1 MTNTRKSGAFLV
13 VSIILIAMCLR
24 GPITG
29 VGPLVTTL
37 QELLGLSGTVAG
49 LLTTLPLITFAVVSF
64 ATAPLARK
72 MGIGKLMF
80 FSLIVLFIGL
90 AVRSFC
96 GTSGLFIGTVIL
108 ACGIGCNNVLL
119 PVVIKSKFPAH
130 IGTLTGVYTT
140 LMAGFASISSG
151 TSVPLT
157 NAFSSVFGSAFG
169 WKLALCIW
177 LILVVFAFFFWLPY
191 MNQSFDDQDELSSG
205 STDTSK
211 QSAGRRSVACSAI
224 SWYITL
230 FMGFQSMVFYFTVS
244 WFATIL
250 QSYGFSPAQSGIYNM
265 LMMLCGLPGS
275 FIMPIVASRTKH
287 QSFWGALIGFLYA
300 LGMISL
306 LFAYNPVGL
315 VITIITNGF
324 GSGAAIAFCMVLIG
338 LHTKDSRDASSL
350 SALSQGV
357 GYIFAAVAPV
367 LMGTIFDA
375 TGSWTVPL
383 IVMTVIGIA
392 CTVCGWLSGLNRIVD
407 TSLKG

>member
-1 MTNTRKSGAFLV
+1 MTNAKKNSAFLII
-13 VSIILIAMCLR
+13 SIFLIAMCLR

-49 LLTTLPLITFAVVSF
+49 LLTTLPLITFAVISF
-64 ATAPLARK
+64 LTAPLARK
-72 MGIGKLMF
+72 LGIGKLMF

-90 AVRSFC
+90 AIRSFC
-96 GTSGLFIGTVIL
+96 GTAGLFIGTVIL

-119 PVVIKSKFPAH
+119 PVVIKSKFPSH

-157 NAFSSVFGSAFG
+157 NAFGSAFGSAFG
-169 WKLALCIW
+169 WRIALCIW

-191 MNQSFDDQDELSSG
+191 MNQNFDDSNDAQSPDMSG
-205 STDTSK
+205 
-211 QSAGRRSVACSAI
+211 ARRRSVACSSI
-224 SWYITL
+224 SWFITL

-250 QSYGFSPAQSGIYNM
+250 QSYGFSPAQSGLYNM

-306 LFAYNPVGL
+306 LFAYNPFGL
-315 VITIITNGF
+315 VVTIITNGF

-350 SALSQGV
+350 SALSQGI
-357 GYIFAAVAPV
+357 GYVFAAVAPV

-375 TGSWTVPL
+375 TGSWTLPL
-383 IVMTVIGIA
+383 IIMTVIGIA
-392 CTVCGWLSGLNRIVD
+392 CTVCGWLSGLNRMVD
-407 TSLKG
+407 TNSI